1 MSRHS
6 YDVVIVGGAVTGSAC
21 AYFLMADPNFDGS
34 VAVVEMDSTFS
45 KAATSL
51 SASSIRHQFSN
62 PINVKISQFGSRFI
76 HDFAKTMKIEGTRP
90 DPCFRENGY
99 LFLASSKQQ
108 EQNLLSSHET
118 QIHCGANVVLLSAD
132 ELADAFPHLN
142 VEDIR
147 LASFGRT
154 GEGWLSGTE
163 LMNGFR
169 QKAIQLGADYIHGK
183 VSDVVRNHE
192 KVTAVILENGQYIHC
207 GSLVNAAGTRGVE
220 IAATAGFE
228 LPVEPRKRTIFVFRC
243 ERSPQGTANIQNG
256 QLPLM
261 IDTTGTFC
269 RPDGECFLAGM
280 PPQADPEV
288 SLDDFEPRYDE
299 FEIIWQNLAARS
311 SFFEAIKMVSCWAGH
326 YDYNTFDQNAVIGP
340 HTHIRNFIF
349 ANGFS
354 GHGLQQSPAI
364 GRAVSE
370 CIIYGEFKTL
380 DLSELS
386 YERILRR
393 EPFVEKAII

>member
-34 VAVVEMDSTFS
+34 VAIAEMDSTFS

-62 PINVKISQFGSRFI
+62 PVNVKISQFGSRFI
-76 HDFAKTMKIEGTRP
+76 HDFAETMKIEAARP

-108 EQNLLSSHET
+108 EQNLLSSHAT
-118 QIHCGANVVLLSAD
+118 QIHCGADVVLLGKD

-183 VSDVVRNHE
+183 VSDVVRKHE
-192 KVTAVILENGQYIHC
+192 KVAAVILENGQYIHC
-207 GSLVNAAGTRGVE
+207 GSLVNAAGTRGAE

-280 PPQADPEV
+280 PPQVDPEV
-288 SLDDFEPRYDE
+288 RLDDFEPRYDE

-340 HTHIRNFIF
+340 HNHIRNFIF

-370 CIIYGEFKTL
+370 CIIYGEFRTL

-386 YERILRR
+386 YERILRQ